1 MDADSKKRAAAHAE
15 VSASMAVPVG
25 GARGAATRIALGASG
40 LEVAPL
46 GWGMWR
52 FAGADV
58 ATARRR
64 VEAALDIGC
73 TLFDTADIY
82 GFGTPEGFG
91 GAERLLGLVRR
102 SAPELR
108 HRMILA
114 TKAGIF
120 PPLPYDSGAAYL
132 VQACENSL
140 QRLGVECIDLYQIH
154 RPDLLTHPAE
164 VAAALEQ
171 LRRAGKIRAAGVS
184 NYSAPQLD
192 ALCQYLV
199 FPLASIQPEFS
210 PLAIEPLTNG
220 VLDAAMRLG
229 LAVLAWS
236 PLAQGRLG
244 AARSDQAGDVQ
255 GAAVIE
261 ALDRVAERAAV
272 PRSAVAYAWV
282 MAHPSR
288 PVPLIGSQNPSRIRE
303 AAAAYDVQ
311 LQREEWYQILAAA
324 HGEPL
329 P

>member
-1 MDADSKKRAAAHAE
+1 MIADKK
-15 VSASMAVPVG
+15 M
-25 GARGAATRIALGASG
+25 RGAAERIPLGRSG
-40 LEVAPL
+40 IEVAPL

-82 GFGTPEGFG
+82 GVGSPEGFG
-91 GAERLLGLVRR
+91 GAERLLGLVLRA
-102 SAPELR
+102 APELR
-108 HRMILA
+108 QRMVLA

-120 PPLPYDSGAAYL
+120 PPLPYNSSAAYL

-140 QRLGVECIDLYQIH
+140 QRLGIECIDLFQIH

-171 LRRAGKIRAAGVS
+171 LRGAGKIRAAGVS
-184 NYSAPQLD
+184 NYSASQLD
-192 ALCQYLV
+192 ALCQHLS
-199 FPLASIQPEFS
+199 FSLASVQPEFS

-229 LAVLAWS
+229 MAVLAWS

-244 AARSDQAGDVQ
+244 AARSDQAGDVRA
-255 GAAVIE
+255 AAVIE
-261 ALDRVAERAAV
+261 ALDRVAVRAAV

-303 AAAAYDVQ
+303 AAAAYEVQ
-311 LQREEWYQILAAA
+311 LRREEWYQILEAAR
-324 HGEPL
+324 GEPM